1 MERVESI
8 DTATPVC
15 YRNPVHV
22 RSFLAIALA
31 VASPALLPGAPARAH
46 GGELVNASRPPAP
59 PGDGA
64 AAEKLLRE
72 VGARAARDAGT
83 AKVVAAPV
91 ESAKKSL
98 ERAHGARVS
107 GDDAHAR
114 MLDGLA
120 LEWAETARDLER
132 AAAAEQSSLAA
143 AKAAADATTQAERA
157 RSLLEE
163 TQARR
168 LRAQAELEK
177 VEAEAKETAKAA
189 ATTEQERIEAAKK
202 GGKAAPPRGDA
213 KKAPAA
219 GDTKKVAPKAPK
231 GKKAAP

>member
-1 MERVESI
+1 VGRVESI
-8 DTATPVC
+8 DIAPAVC
-15 YRNPVHV
+15 YRRPVHA
-22 RSFLAIALA
+22 RSLLAIALA
-31 VASPALLPGAPARAH
+31 VASPALLPEANARAD

-64 AAEKLLRE
+64 TTEKLLQE
-72 VGARAARDAGT
+72 IEARAARDAGT
-83 AKVVAAPV
+83 ARVVAAAV

-107 GDDAHAR
+107 GDGVHAR

-132 AAAAEQSSLAA
+132 AAAAEQSSLVA
-143 AKAAADATTQAERA
+143 AKGAADATTQADRA

-168 LRAQAELEK
+168 LRAAAELEK
-177 VEAEAKETAKAA
+177 AEAEAKEVAKAA
-189 ATTEQERIEAAKK
+189 AKAEQDRIEAAKK
-202 GGKAAPPRGDA
+202 GGKAAPPSGGA
-213 KKAPAA
+213 KKPPAA
-219 GDTKKVAPKAPK
+219 AEPKKAAAKAPK
-231 GKKAAP
+231 GKKVAP

>member
-1 MERVESI
+1 MDRVESI
-8 DTATPVC
+8 DTAAPVC
-15 YRNPVHV
+15 YRSPVHA
-22 RSFLAIALA
+22 RSLLVIALA
-31 VASPALLPGAPARAH
+31 VASPALLPHAPARAD

-64 AAEKLLRE
+64 TAEKLLQE
-72 VGARAARDAGT
+72 IGARAARDAGT
-83 AKVVAAPV
+83 AKVVAAAV
-91 ESAKKSL
+91 ESAKTSL
-98 ERAHGARVS
+98 ERAHGARMA
-107 GDDAHAR
+107 GDGAHAR

-132 AAAAEQSSLAA
+132 AAAAEQSALAA
-143 AKAAADATTQAERA
+143 PKAAAEATTQAERA

-168 LRAQAELEK
+168 MRAQAELEK
-177 VEAEAKETAKAA
+177 VEAEAKANAKAA
-189 ATTEQERIEAAKK
+189 ATTEQERNEAAKK
-202 GGKAAPPRGDA
+202 GGKAAPP

-219 GDTKKVAPKAPK
+219 GDAKKTAPKAPK

>member
-1 MERVESI
+1 MDRVESI

-15 YRNPVHV
+15 YRSPVHA
-22 RSFLAIALA
+22 RSLLAIAIA
-31 VASPALLPGAPARAH
+31 VASPALLPGAPARAD

-64 AAEKLLRE
+64 AAEKLLQE
-72 VGARAARDAGT
+72 IGARAARDPGT
-83 AKVVAAPV
+83 AKVVAAAV
-91 ESAKKSL
+91 ESSKKSL

-107 GDDAHAR
+107 GDEAHAR

-120 LEWAETARDLER
+120 LEWASTARDLER

-177 VEAEAKETAKAA
+177 VEAEAKESAKAA
-189 ATTEQERIEAAKK
+189 ATTERERIEAAKK
-202 GGKAAPPRGDA
+202 GGKAPAKDGA

-219 GDTKKVAPKAPK
+219 GNATKAAPKAPK